1 MKFLIAKGNLKER
14 QFFFRSMLYYYFFVG
29 LHISK
34 FISL

>member
-1 MKFLIAKGNLKER
+1 MRFLIAKGNLKER
-14 QFFFRSMLYYYFFVG
+14 QFFFVACSIIIFFVG